1 MFGRNNGVLGID
13 VGVCEMGAGWW
24 DVVEVATAL
33 GRG

>member
-13 VGVCEMGAGWW
+13 VGVCEVDTGWW